1 MLKSGDPAPDL
12 SSIPRTDPSRPLVLF
27 FFPKAF
33 TPVCTAQA
41 CAFRDAGASLSS
53 VADVVGVSSDP
64 PAVQARFAEE
74 NRLGY
79 PLVSDEGGRLAR
91 AFGTG
96 WLGGLIPVPGRCTF
110 VVRDGV
116 VDGAFR
122 SELGSEAHATFARG
136 VLSGSPT

>member
-12 SSIPRTDPSRPLVLF
+12 SGIPRTDPSRPLVLF

-41 CAFRDAGASLSS
+41 CAFRDAGASLLE

-64 PAVQARFAEE
+64 PETQARFASE
-74 NRLGY
+74 NRLTY

-91 AFGTG
+91 AFRTG
-96 WLGGLIPVPGRCTF
+96 WLGGLIPLPGRCTF
-110 VVRDGV
+110 VVREGIV
-116 VDGAFR
+116 VGAFR
-122 SELGSEAHATFARG
+122 SELGSEAHAKFARETLG
-136 VLSGSPT
+136 IAVV